1 MRNRIIL
8 FLTTIVSL
16 AYAGSRPAYI
26 DCTSKSKRTTINLT
40 VQDISML
47 SYAKLKVDLD
57 SLVLYEPSEHWV
69 IFSKEDSVLTI
80 NARYKK
86 SNPNKQTYYFELW
99 ALPNTFNYVT
109 NERHLLEGRFAAK
122 VNFSEPRKGKGL
134 LTPTI
139 QVGCKIKYSI

>member
-1 MRNRIIL
+1 MKNRIIL
-8 FLTTIVSL
+8 FLTSIVSF
-16 AYAGSRPAYI
+16 AYAGSGPAYI
-26 DCTSKSKRTTINLT
+26 DCTSKSKRTTINLI

-47 SYAKLKVDLD
+47 SYAKLKIDLD
-57 SLVLYEPSEHWV
+57 SIVFYEPSEDWV
-69 IFSKEDSVLTI
+69 IFSQEDSVLTI
-80 NARYKK
+80 NARSKK
-86 SNPNKQTYYFELW
+86 SSPNKQTYYFELW

-109 NERHLLEGRFAAK
+109 NDRNLLEGRFAAK